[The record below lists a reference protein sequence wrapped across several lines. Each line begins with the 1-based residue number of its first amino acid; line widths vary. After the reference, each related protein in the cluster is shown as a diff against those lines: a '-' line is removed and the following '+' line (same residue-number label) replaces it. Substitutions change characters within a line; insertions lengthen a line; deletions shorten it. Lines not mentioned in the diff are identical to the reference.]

1 MGRLQFRSI
10 HNENHDEFNIPGV
23 EVNKDQTTHGMIS
36 IVIPAHNEAEG
47 IKDSIQTIADIVET
61 CATNWEIIVVD
72 DGSSDATFAQVSSV
86 SSNRNRIKA
95 LRFSRNFGKEAALVA
110 GLQMATGSAVITI
123 DADLQHPPRL
133 IPEMIDKWRAG
144 AQVVDGVKRNRDQ
157 DSMLVKLRAKI
168 FNTLLSRLSGIDIQN
183 SSDFKLLDRIVV
195 NAIISKLPERRRF
208 YRGLVDWVGYNHET
222 LLFDIE
228 SRAKGEGKWSL
239 WGLIGLAT
247 TAVISFTST
256 PLRIVTFLGF
266 FTLIFGFFVAAEALW
281 SWVQGQAVSGFATL
295 IITLL
300 LLGSFIM
307 ISLGIL
313 GEYLAKVYD
322 EIKARPAFL
331 IAESVG
337 FDSKTNTTTNPTE
350 DQVCASCGRPFSS

>member
-1 MGRLQFRSI
+1 MDRLKFRSI
-10 HNENHDEFNIPGV
+10 RNENHDEFNLPGV

-36 IVIPAHNEAEG
+36 IVIPAHDEAEG
-47 IKDSIQTIADIVET
+47 IKDSIQAIIDIMET
-61 CATNWEIIVVD
+61 CAYSFEMIVID
-72 DGSSDATFAQVSSV
+72 DGSSDSTFAQVASV
-86 SSNRNRIKA
+86 SSNDNRIKA
-95 LRFSRNFGKEAALVA
+95 LRFSRNFGKEAALLA
-110 GLQMATGSAVITI
+110 GLQMATGNAVITI

-133 IPEMIDKWRAG
+133 IPDMIDKWRAG
-144 AQVVDGVKRNRDQ
+144 AQVVDAVKRKRDL
-157 DSMLVKLRAKI
+157 DSMLVKLRANI
-168 FNTLLSRLSGIDIQN
+168 FNTLLSYLGGVDVKN
-183 SSDFKLLDRIVV
+183 SSDFKLLDRVVV
-195 NAIISKLPERRRF
+195 NAITNELPERRRF
-208 YRGLVDWVGYNHET
+208 YRGLVDWVGYNHEI
-222 LLFDIE
+222 LFFDIE

-281 SWVQGQAVSGFATL
+281 SWVQGQAVSGFVTM

-313 GEYLAKVYD
+313 GEYIAKMYD
-322 EIKARPAFL
+322 EIKARPTFL
-331 IAESVG
+331 VAESVG
-337 FDSKTNTTTNPTE
+337 FDPRTKTNTNRIE
-350 DQVCASCGRPFSS
+350 DRICPSCGRPISP